1 VLIILKLRVKIT
13 GEWGAARN
21 SPLPDLPTTDA
32 ARTTC
37 KTKQITK
44 QTKTI
49 QLQKTSGT
57 KRKSGI
63 DKKLLV
69 FLSQEM
75 FVFRVY

>member
-37 KTKQITK
+37 KTKQ
-44 QTKTI
+44 TKTI
-49 QLQKTSGT
+49 QLQKTNGA